1 MPATPSAIRAEIRAT
16 VALAA
21 PLAGANLAQ
30 MAMGL
35 TNAIVVGRLGG
46 EALAA
51 AGLGAGFYFTLVM
64 ICQGVLVAVAPLA
77 AHAIGAGDE
86 RAAARVAGAGMALA
100 GLMVLPVF
108 ALLTI
113 APQLLVLLGYDQ
125 ILAADSAD
133 FLSAIR
139 WASPGFLGFAVL
151 RGMLSAAG
159 RVRAIM
165 FAVLFA
171 VPANA
176 VLSGGLVFGHFGLP
190 ALGIVGSG
198 FATAIVQW
206 LMTLVLGA
214 YALLL
219 PTRSAR
225 RFRMPARGDFARI
238 VQVGLPISGMLALE
252 VGVFNAAGVLMGL
265 LGAQALGAHQLA
277 INFASLTFMVPLGIA
292 QAATVRVAYELGA
305 GAAEAARRAGFVAL
319 ALGGVLMLVPSL
331 LMLAIP
337 WTIAGIYLDLRD
349 PGNEGTAII
358 AVRLLAIAAAFQV
371 FDGVQVIA
379 LGALRGY
386 RDTAVPMLIGAF
398 GYWAVG
404 FAMSWALA
412 FPLGYGAVGLW
423 WGLALGLG
431 IVALGLTWRLYHRSR
446 VAEAGVG
453 MAGAQALPG

>member
-1 MPATPSAIRAEIRAT
+1 MPAPASAIRAEIRAT
-16 VALAA
+16 LALAA

-46 EALAA
+46 GALAA

-100 GLMVLPVF
+100 ALMALPVF
-108 ALLTI
+108 LLLTI
-113 APQLLVLLGYDQ
+113 APQLLVLLGYQ
-125 ILAADSAD
+125 QQLAADIAD

-139 WASPGFLGFAVL
+139 WASPAFLGFAVL

-176 VLSGGLVFGHFGLP
+176 VLNGALVFGHFGLP

-198 FATAIVQW
+198 FATAIIQW
-206 LMTLVLGA
+206 VMTLGLAA
-214 YALLL
+214 YTLLL
-219 PTRSAR
+219 PGR
-225 RFRMPARGDFARI
+225 RFRMLARGDLARI
-238 VQVGLPISGMLALE
+238 VRVGLPISGMLALE

-277 INFASLTFMVPLGIA
+277 INFASLSFMVPLGIA

-305 GAAEAARRAGFVAL
+305 GAGEAARRAGLVAL
-319 ALGGVLMLVPSL
+319 ALGGVLMLAPSL

-337 WTIAGIYLDLRD
+337 WTIAGIYLDLGD
-349 PGNEGTAII
+349 PGNQGTAII

-398 GYWAVG
+398 GYWAAG

-431 IVALGLTWRLYHRSR
+431 IVALLLTWRLHHRSR
-446 VAEAGVG
+446 VAEARVG
-453 MAGAQALPG
+453 MAEAQALPG